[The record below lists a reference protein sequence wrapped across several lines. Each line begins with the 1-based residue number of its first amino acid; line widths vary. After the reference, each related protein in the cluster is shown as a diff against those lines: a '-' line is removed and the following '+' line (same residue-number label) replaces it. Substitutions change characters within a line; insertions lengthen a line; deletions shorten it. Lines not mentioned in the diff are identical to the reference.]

1 MRSKKLKK
9 LLEIVLALGNYMN
22 RGQRGNAKGF
32 LISSLNNMV
41 DTKSSLNRHVTL
53 LHYLVEVLEK
63 RVSINFCYKHKMFLI
78 FCENEIPWSGC
89 ANKIYSTSVKSYQ

>member
-1 MRSKKLKK
+1 M
-9 LLEIVLALGNYMN
+9 LALGNYMN

-41 DTKSSLNRHVTL
+41 DTKSSLNSQVTL

-63 RVSINFCYKHKMFLI
+63 RVSAPVLI
-78 FCENEIPWSGC
+78 VPRNIWILEIQ
-89 ANKIYSTSVKSYQ
+89 N

>member
-1 MRSKKLKK
+1 MALIIYCIVSAVHKGSQQLMRSKKLKK

-41 DTKSSLNRHVTL
+41 DTKSSLNRQVTL
-53 LHYLVEVLEK
+53 LHYLVEVLQH
-63 RVSINFCYKHKMFLI
+63 RVRDI
-78 FCENEIPWSGC
+78 
-89 ANKIYSTSVKSYQ
+89 

>member
-1 MRSKKLKK
+1 MKK

-63 RVSINFCYKHKMFLI
+63 RVSINFVTNTKCFLFFVRTEFHGRDVQTKYNAVPLYRHI
-78 FCENEIPWSGC
+78 LGPLE
-89 ANKIYSTSVKSYQ
+89 

>member
-1 MRSKKLKK
+1 MVSLDISAVHKGSQQIVRSKKLKK

-32 LISSLNNMV
+32 LITSLNNMV
-41 DTKSSLNRHVTL
+41 DTKSSLNRQVTL

-63 RVSINFCYKHKMFLI
+63 RVSTLGLHYNAVWGHYDTL
-78 FCENEIPWSGC
+78 
-89 ANKIYSTSVKSYQ
+89 